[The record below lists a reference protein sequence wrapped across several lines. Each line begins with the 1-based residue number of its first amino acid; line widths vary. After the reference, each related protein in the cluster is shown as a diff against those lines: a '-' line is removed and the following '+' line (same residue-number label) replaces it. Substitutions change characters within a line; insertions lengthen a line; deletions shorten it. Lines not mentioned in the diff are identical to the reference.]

1 VYGPDYAWFRGLE
14 ERIQK
19 ELVGPDCYWKDPS
32 QSHVPGCSRF
42 FGNAWWIPF
51 PPSLVGR
58 APSSLQNYAHWSQV
72 IRFDD
77 GKVATLKE
85 IVQMEEYVKQNTS
98 PDISRRREI
107 RLALR
112 ALDGKIVTWPY
123 DHIIVSNHLR
133 VVREN
138 LMFAQQ
144 AASGSSWGCKRRG
157 YKATS
162 TIGFERCVLRVIPRG
177 HLIWE
182 GLQLGSG
189 FNVRLI
195 YSKDVQVDGDVI
207 GLTDDWDLTVP
218 LARFLR
224 MNQRLIPERLL
235 HIEGIMQSYRKHYLE
250 EARAKSNVLTY
261 RFFTN
266 VYDIPRDPTHLA
278 ESSIVH
284 EKDIRVR
291 QLMLGCEKA
300 LQTTYDRLSAVTKTE
315 AATWWYIFWVGTT
328 TRNLHTRTDTI
339 ISTQDDFWRRNNETI
354 HALQTHV
361 TDFNPHYPTSVAYR
375 PLSRPVLE
383 QFLTQRGLFKT
394 KPGWTTI
401 FHHGFLNMIYVR
413 LNDIAFH
420 GTPEVIFASR
430 ISCCYFTQ
438 EHPQAILIHLGE
450 GQSEWNMD
458 ELDLQTLGQPSTLG
472 TGGGTD
478 HDDTDMRARPTFRW
492 EGLMA
497 SPVRECIRGS
507 RWFVGK
513 IGVWFGLTPLW
524 RPSFTVTGFSL
535 DVKLDDEGRY
545 VPIGE
550 EGRRGRAVIS
560 SK

>member
-1 VYGPDYAWFRGLE
+1 
-14 ERIQK
+14 
-19 ELVGPDCYWKDPS
+19 
-32 QSHVPGCSRF
+32 
-42 FGNAWWIPF
+42 
-51 PPSLVGR
+51 
-58 APSSLQNYAHWSQV
+58 
-72 IRFDD
+72 
-77 GKVATLKE
+77 
-85 IVQMEEYVKQNTS
+85 M
-98 PDISRRREI
+98 
-107 RLALR
+107 
-112 ALDGKIVTWPY
+112 
-123 DHIIVSNHLR
+123 
-133 VVREN
+133 
-138 LMFAQQ
+138 
-144 AASGSSWGCKRRG
+144 
-157 YKATS
+157 
-162 TIGFERCVLRVIPRG
+162 LRVIPRG

-189 FNVRLI
+189 FDVQLI
-195 YSKDVQVDGDVI
+195 YAKGIEVGGDII

-224 MNQRLIPERLL
+224 MNQRLIPERLS

-266 VYDIPRDPTHLA
+266 AYDIPRDSTHLA

-284 EKDIRVR
+284 EKDLRVR

-315 AATWWYIFWVGTT
+315 AATWWYIFWVSTAT
-328 TRNLHTRTDTI
+328 WNLHTRTDAVVP
-339 ISTQDDFWRRNNETI
+339 TQDDFWRRNNETI
-354 HALQTHV
+354 STLRTHA
-361 TDFNPHYPTSVAYR
+361 TDFNPHYPTSIAYR
-375 PLSRPVLE
+375 PLPRPVLE

-401 FHHGFLNMIYVR
+401 FHDGFLNMIYVR
-413 LNDIAFH
+413 LNDIVFH
-420 GTPEVIFASR
+420 GTPEVIFTTR
-430 ISCCYFTQ
+430 ISCCCFTQ
-438 EHPQAILIHLGE
+438 EYPQAILIHLGE

-458 ELDLQTLGQPSTLG
+458 DLDLQTLGPPSTLG

-492 EGLMA
+492 EGLMT

-524 RPSFTVTGFSL
+524 RPSFTVIGFSL
-535 DVKLDDEGRY
+535 DVRLDDGGRY

-560 SK
+560 